1 VANAEGAGEARAGPG
16 GADPAGAEPGR
27 AERER
32 AERERARRADELNSR
47 AADRLTAFADAVVAI
62 AITLLALDLPVPTG
76 SNVHQFWASAQAD
89 DPRYLAFLISFWS
102 IAAAWSQHHDLFRYD
117 RGTDGRMRTYH
128 LAWLLMI
135 ILIPYAT
142 RLLTTTDH
150 GNLVIH
156 GLQWGFYSLVQAV
169 ESGALLLMAHR
180 MTARGLLEPDTPP
193 RVIAHATGQSYGTML
208 GFGLSVP
215 VFFFTENGW
224 VVWIVIP
231 IFVRLIRARLHRRQA
246 ASAGA
251 R

>member
-1 VANAEGAGEARAGPG
+1 VANAEGAGEVRAGPG
-16 GADPAGAEPGR
+16 GAEPDG

-32 AERERARRADELNSR
+32 AGRAGQLNSR

-62 AITLLALDLPVPTG
+62 AITLLALDLPIPAG

-89 DPRYLAFLISFWS
+89 DSRYLAFLISFWS

-150 GNLVIH
+150 DNLVIH

-231 IFVRLIRARLHRRQA
+231 IFVRLIRERLHRRQA

>member
-32 AERERARRADELNSR
+32 ARRADELNSR
-47 AADRLTAFADAVVAI
+47 AAARLTAFADAVVAI

-135 ILIPYAT
+135 ILNPFAT

-150 GNLVIH
+150 DNLVIH
-156 GLQWGFYSLVQAV
+156 GLQWGTYSLVQAV
-169 ESGALLLMAHR
+169 EAGALLLMAHR

-215 VFFFTENGW
+215 VFFFTDNGW

-246 ASAGA
+246 ASAGT

>member
-1 VANAEGAGEARAGPG
+1 VASAEGAGEVRAGPD
-16 GADPAGAEPGR
+16 GAGPAGAGHDE
-27 AERER
+27 AEQ
-32 AERERARRADELNSR
+32 ERARREAQLNSR

-76 SNVHQFWASAQAD
+76 SDIHQFWASARAD
-89 DPRYLAFLISFWS
+89 DPRYLAFLISFGA
-102 IAAAWSQHHDLFRYD
+102 IASAWSQHHDLFRYD

-135 ILIPYAT
+135 VLIPYAT

-150 GNLVIH
+150 DNLVIH
-156 GLQWGFYSLVQAV
+156 GLQWGSYSLVQAL

-193 RVIAHATGQSYGTML
+193 RVVAHATGQSYGTML
-208 GFGLSVP
+208 GFGLSIP
-215 VFFFTENGW
+215 VFFVTENGW

-231 IFVRLIRARLHRRQA
+231 LFVRLIRAHLHRRQPT
-246 ASAGA
+246 SARGPVNSA
-251 R
+251 

>member
-1 VANAEGAGEARAGPG
+1 VASAEGAGEVRAGPD
-16 GADPAGAEPGR
+16 GAGPAGAGHDE
-27 AERER
+27 AEQ
-32 AERERARRADELNSR
+32 ERARREAQLNSR

-76 SNVHQFWASAQAD
+76 SDIHQFWASARAD
-89 DPRYLAFLISFWS
+89 DPRYLAFLISFGA
-102 IAAAWSQHHDLFRYD
+102 IASAWSQHHDLFRYD

-135 ILIPYAT
+135 VLIPYAT

-150 GNLVIH
+150 DNLVIH
-156 GLQWGFYSLVQAV
+156 GLQWGSYSLVQAL

-193 RVIAHATGQSYGTML
+193 RVVAHATGQSYGTML
-208 GFGLSVP
+208 GFGLSIP
-215 VFFFTENGW
+215 VFFVTENGW

-231 IFVRLIRARLHRRQA
+231 LFVRLIRAHLHRRQPT
-246 ASAGA
+246 SAQGPVNSA
-251 R
+251 

>member
-1 VANAEGAGEARAGPG
+1 VADAEGAGEVRAGPG
-16 GADPAGAEPGR
+16 GAEPAGAEPDG
-27 AERER
+27 

-62 AITLLALDLPVPTG
+62 AITLLALDLPIPTG
-76 SNVHQFWASAQAD
+76 SNVHQFWASAQTD
-89 DPRYLAFLISFWS
+89 DSRYLAFLISFGA

-135 ILIPYAT
+135 ILNPFAT

-150 GNLVIH
+150 DNLVIH
-156 GLQWGFYSLVQAV
+156 GLQWGTYSLVQAV
-169 ESGALLLMAHR
+169 EAGALLLMAHR

-246 ASAGA
+246 ASAGT